1 MTYKEIAT
9 MMDGLALPSVYFHFK
24 EGEAP
29 ALPYVI
35 FYYPSRDDFLADD
48 TQFQKITKLII
59 ELYANE
65 KDFKAEQLVEDMLES
80 NGLVYTKA
88 ETYIDDEKMYM
99 MLYQTEVLINE

>member
-9 MMDGLALPSVYFHFK
+9 MMDGLALPSVYFQFK

-65 KDFKAEQLVEDMLES
+65 KNFEAEQLVEDMLES

-88 ETYIDDEKMYM
+88 ETYIDDEKMFET
-99 MLYQTEVLINE
+99 LYQTEVIINA